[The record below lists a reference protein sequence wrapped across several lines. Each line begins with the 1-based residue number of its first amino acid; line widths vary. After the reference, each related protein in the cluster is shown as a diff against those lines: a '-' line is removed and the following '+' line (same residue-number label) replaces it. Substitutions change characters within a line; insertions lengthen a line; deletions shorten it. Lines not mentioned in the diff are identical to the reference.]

1 MLSLPSHE
9 RVLLLTNVKKL
20 NRAIGSKCSSLCR
33 TNYFYEFLPLLDR
46 YERWK
51 AIDLIER
58 RNKREIVSP
67 KFLPKMGENLK
78 ERYLEGG
85 RGQLPITLMPCSPSK
100 VSCNLAIRSI
110 VDNVFVKKKKKKR
123 QADEIEWKT
132 DRLPTALHTDMHT
145 LPTNDSSKKF
155 LFPLPSSPLYKFS
168 NRPKT
173 CEQTFT

>member
-1 MLSLPSHE
+1 M
-9 RVLLLTNVKKL
+9 
-20 NRAIGSKCSSLCR
+20 
-33 TNYFYEFLPLLDR
+33 LDR

-123 QADEIEWKT
+123 GRQTRSNEKS
-132 DRLPTALHTDMHT
+132 TACPQRYTQTCIPCQLMTVRR
-145 LPTNDSSKKF
+145 SSSS
-155 LFPLPSSPLYKFS
+155 LFPPLLSISFPIGQKLA
-168 NRPKT
+168 NRHLLRRIQSRRQGGGVVLLSTRGK
-173 CEQTFT
+173 